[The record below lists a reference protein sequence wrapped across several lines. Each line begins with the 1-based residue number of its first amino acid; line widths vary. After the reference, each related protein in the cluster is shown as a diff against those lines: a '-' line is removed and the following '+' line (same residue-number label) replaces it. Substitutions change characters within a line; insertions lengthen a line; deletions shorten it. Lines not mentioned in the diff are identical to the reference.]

1 MFLLSLSLIW
11 NCWFYFQGAKMHLM
25 TVVSCSSAKGLERPS
40 HHSHFDMSYQI
51 DLWKKSFKINLCG
64 SQNALAAE
72 VARLLLVKGDKSPL
86 RIK

>member
-11 NCWFYFQGAKMHLM
+11 NCWFYFQGATMHLM

-51 DLWKKSFKINLCG
+51 QGPIIAYESFMLIMMCAFAHDVSKEKA
-64 SQNALAAE
+64 SS
-72 VARLLLVKGDKSPL
+72 V
-86 RIK
+86 